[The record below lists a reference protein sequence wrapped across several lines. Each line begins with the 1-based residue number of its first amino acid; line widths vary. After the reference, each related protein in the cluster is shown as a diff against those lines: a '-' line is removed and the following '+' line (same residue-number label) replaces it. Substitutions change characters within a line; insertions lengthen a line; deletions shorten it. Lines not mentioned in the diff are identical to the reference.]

1 MGQRN
6 LRVNVLV
13 QQEVSH
19 LLHTRYRG
27 QTVYITITD
36 VSISPDLRNGR
47 VYYSV
52 IGGEDEKQQAE
63 KFFRQNAHDI
73 RFQLGKR
80 IVLKYL
86 PHLKFVYD
94 ESMARGSDIIEFMDQ
109 VAEEENE
116 VDAEPL
122 DP

>member
-1 MGQRN
+1 MSQRN

-13 QQEVSH
+13 KQEISL

-36 VSISPDLRNGR
+36 VEISPDLRNGR

-52 IGGEDEKQQAE
+52 IGGDVEKRKAE

-73 RFQLGKR
+73 RTQIGKR

-86 PHLKFVYD
+86 PFLRYVYD
-94 ESMARGSDIIEFMDQ
+94 PSIARGVGVVDLIDEIT
-109 VAEEENE
+109 EEEFP
-116 VDAEPL
+116 DEPSE
-122 DP
+122 

>member
-13 QQEVSH
+13 KQELSL

-36 VSISPDLRNGR
+36 VEVSPDLRNGR

-52 IGGEDEKQQAE
+52 LGGKTEKVKAE
-63 KFFRQNAHDI
+63 KFFRKNARDL
-73 RFQLGKR
+73 RSQMGKR

-86 PHLKFVYD
+86 PFLKYVYD
-94 ESMARGSDIIEFMDQ
+94 PSIERGVGVIDLIDQ
-109 VAEEENE
+109 VAEEEFPG
-116 VDAEPL
+116 EPA
-122 DP
+122 D

>member
-13 QQEVSH
+13 QQEISH

-27 QTVYITITD
+27 QTVYITVVD

-52 IGGEDEKQQAE
+52 IGGEAEKKNAE

-73 RFQLGKR
+73 RHHLGKR

-86 PHLKFVYD
+86 PHLRYVYD
-94 ESMARGSDIIEFMDQ
+94 ESIARGVEIIDLMDE
-109 VAEEENE
+109 VADEEISE
-116 VDAEPL
+116 EPT
-122 DP
+122 DS

>member
-13 QQEVSH
+13 KQEISQ
-19 LLHTRYRG
+19 LLHTRYQG
-27 QTVYITITD
+27 QTVLITITD

-52 IGGEDEKQQAE
+52 IGEADEKKKAE
-63 KFFRQNAHDI
+63 KFFKQNAHDI
-73 RFQLGKR
+73 RSQLGKR

-86 PHLKFVYD
+86 PHLKYVFD
-94 ESMARGSDIIEFMDQ
+94 PSIQRGVDVVDLIDQ
-109 VAEEENE
+109 VAEEDFPAN
-116 VDAEPL
+116 P
-122 DP
+122 

>member
-13 QQEVSH
+13 QQEISH

-27 QTVYITITD
+27 QTVYITVVD

-52 IGGEDEKQQAE
+52 IGGEEEKKSAE

-73 RFQLGKR
+73 RHHLGKR

-86 PHLKFVYD
+86 PHLRYVYD
-94 ESMARGSDIIEFMDQ
+94 ESIARGVEIIDLMDE
-109 VAEEENE
+109 VADEEISE
-116 VDAEPL
+116 EPT
-122 DP
+122 DS